1 MASELPRMKILTSR
15 WAQNERKIVRERHG
29 SVLSRGLILK
39 RDQAASGEDYALE
52 HAVALEGA
60 PLFREADVGLG
71 VYGVAQP
78 TIIGLKT
85 ALSVLQCD
93 PQDDGNG
100 STRRCAWVCTREEPV
115 VFVGDT
121 PYVLRE
127 AHKPRNTYSMSDRA
141 ENLEG
146 IEKRLK
152 NDILAEASKNNG
164 LLLVHQE
171 QDSTTE
177 LKSK

>member
-1 MASELPRMKILTSR
+1 MTSELPRMKILTSR

-39 RDQAASGEDYALE
+39 RDQAASGEDYVLE

-93 PQDDGNG
+93 PQDDIKGP
-100 STRRCAWVCTREEPV
+100 TRRCAWVCTREEPV

-127 AHKPRNTYSMSDRA
+127 AYKPRNTYSMSDRA

-146 IEKRLK
+146 IEKRPVSYTHLTLPTI
-152 NDILAEASKNNG
+152 D
-164 LLLVHQE
+164 
-171 QDSTTE
+171 
-177 LKSK
+177 